1 MRKGLKFTP
10 AFILIV
16 YLFAFLILRNPTQ
29 NWDRIINSDGK
40 GYYAYLTAIFIYHDL
55 DFRFLEEY
63 EKKYYPEDKAVF
75 KEFRVH
81 AYGKVVNKCFAG
93 LAIAWL
99 PFFLS
104 GHFLSSI
111 LGYPTDGYSLIY
123 QYSIA
128 VAAFFYLWLGCF
140 ILFKLLRKFSTS
152 ETQAAF
158 ITFVIGLGTNLI
170 YFTVIE
176 GSMTHVYSF
185 SLITVFL
192 YSTYQLFHSGNKWWF
207 VLSTLLIAII
217 ILIRPTNILILL
229 LIPVMSGG
237 WKNMRETL
245 KQLLLKPFILGSGIF
260 VFLVLLA
267 FQLTIWYLQTGHV
280 IVYSYG
286 DESFNFLNPHVFSI
300 LFSYNRG
307 WFIYTPVAFLSMAGL
322 AGILRENKVKF
333 LWVLFFLIA
342 FIYIASCWWMWYY
355 ASKFGQRIFID
366 IYALIAIL
374 LVYLFRIIQG
384 KKKYIVMLSTL
395 CVLLTGL
402 NLFQFYQHARWIF
415 PGTYITRQ
423 IYWDS
428 FFTIYPKAQVF
439 LPQEAIIGQ
448 KSFFN
453 DMEKDLGWM
462 NPETLS
468 DIDVVSGKK
477 SSMIDSAHSCS
488 VGIEEKVQPVISS
501 RNAIIKVSAYV
512 LSAGKKSISS
522 LVVDFELQGKSFCY
536 TPFNLEPFV
545 RNKEW
550 VKIEYAI
557 YVPREYPEN
566 TFVKIY
572 FYNPSSSVPLFID
585 DLKID
590 FLSLKDDMDYLSIE
604 GVRFPCRK

>member
-1 MRKGLKFTP
+1 MHKWLKFTP
-10 AFILIV
+10 GIILLV
-16 YLFAFLILRNPTQ
+16 YVLVFLFLRNPTQ
-29 NWDRIINSDGK
+29 KWDRIINSDGK

-55 DFRFLEEY
+55 DFQFLEAY
-63 EKKYYPEDKAVF
+63 EKNYYPEDKAVF

-93 LAIAWL
+93 LAIVWL
-99 PFFLS
+99 PFFLL
-104 GHFLSSI
+104 GHFISSI

-140 ILFKLLRKFSTS
+140 ILFKLLRKFKAS
-152 ETQAAF
+152 EKQAAF
-158 ITFVIGLGTNLI
+158 ITLMIGLGTNLI

-185 SLITVFL
+185 CLITVFI
-192 YSTYQLFHSGNKWWF
+192 YSTYQLFHSGTRWWF
-207 VLSTLLIAII
+207 VLSASLIAII
-217 ILIRPTNILILL
+217 LLIRPTNIVILL
-229 LIPVMSGG
+229 LIPFLSGG

-245 KQLLLKPFILGSGIF
+245 QQLLFKPVILGSGI
-260 VFLVLLA
+260 VLFLIFLS
-267 FQLTIWYLQTGHV
+267 FQVTIWHLQTGHFL
-280 IVYSYG
+280 VYSYG
-286 DESFNFLNPHVFSI
+286 NESFNFLNPHAFSV

-307 WFIYTPVAFLSMAGL
+307 WFIYTPLAFLSIAGL
-322 AGILRENKVKF
+322 VGVFRENKGKF
-333 LWVLFFLIA
+333 LWVLFFLVT

-374 LVYLFRIIQG
+374 LVYIFRFLQSKKSYVII
-384 KKKYIVMLSTL
+384 LSTL
-395 CVLLTGL
+395 CILLTGL
-402 NLFQFYQHARWIF
+402 NLFQFYQHAKWIF

-428 FFTIYPKAQVF
+428 FFTLYPKAQVF
-439 LPQEAIIGQ
+439 LPEEAITGK

-453 DMEKDLGWM
+453 DMERDLGWM
-462 NPETLS
+462 NPGTLS

-488 VGIEEKVQPVISS
+488 VGLEEKVQPEISS
-501 RNAIIKVSAYV
+501 RNAIIKVTAYV
-512 LSAGKKSISS
+512 LSAGKKSASS
-522 LVVDFELQGKSFCY
+522 LVVDFQLEGKSYCY
-536 TPFNLEPFV
+536 TPFNLDPFV
-545 RNKEW
+545 RNHEW

-557 YVPREYPEN
+557 YIPREFPEN

-572 FYNPSSSVPLFID
+572 FYNPSSSIPLFID

-590 FLSLKDDMDYLSIE
+590 FLSLKDDIDYWSIE
-604 GVRFPCRK
+604 GVRIPCRK